1 MFELINHC
9 AEQVEKLTVEL
20 KSIHTIDD
28 ESCNDSYRV
37 EQVRDAYLN
46 ILLRLLKLQITH

>member
-20 KSIHTIDD
+20 KSIHTIDH